1 MPAFNKELGGEFQCL
16 IKQGQNS
23 SARKDKVRIPTFK
36 KIEFQWKKG
45 YGQSCNVHKNRAWI
59 PMLERV
65 RSQCQ
70 CLQK

>member
-1 MPAFNKELGGEFQCL
+1 MPVFNKELGGEFQCL
-16 IKQGQNS
+16 IKQRQNS
-23 SARKDKVRIPTFK
+23 SARKDKVRIPILK

-45 YGQSCNVHKNRAWI
+45 YGQSCNLYKNRAWI

>member
-1 MPAFNKELGGEFQCL
+1 MPMFTKELGAEFEC
-16 IKQGQNS
+16 
-23 SARKDKVRIPTFK
+23 RKDKVRIPIFK

-45 YGQSCNVHKNRAWI
+45 YGQSNNVHKNRAWI

-65 RSQCQ
+65 RSQSQ